1 MVFSSPIFAVFL
13 VIVFAIYWALNNVNL
28 KWQNIFVLVASY
40 VFYGWWDW
48 RFLTLIAASTLLD
61 YFVGFRIDGASDK
74 RHRKMWLVLS
84 MMMNLGFLGVF
95 KYYNFFIHE
104 LNLALSSIGFDTN
117 IWSLNV
123 ILPVGISFYTFQT
136 MSYSLDIYYNKLKP
150 TDSLINFAAFV
161 SFFPQ
166 LVAGPIERAAHLLP
180 QFSTRRKFDF
190 ESAKSGIRLIV
201 WGLFKK
207 IVIADTLA
215 PIVDSIFETYTE
227 QSGITLI
234 IGSILFAFQI
244 YGDFSGYSDIA
255 IGSAKLFGF
264 DLMSNFKFPYF
275 ARNIGEFWRRWH
287 ISLSTWFRD
296 YLYIPIGGSRGS
308 RAIQIRNIFVIFLV
322 SGLWHGANWTFIA
335 WGALHALLFLPLFLL
350 GSNRK
355 HLQAGQ
361 SDRYGVRDWLS
372 VGTTF
377 AFVCIGW
384 VFFRSE
390 SIGQAWE
397 YIFSFSNLGD
407 TAYSAYLL
415 FPAALVALEWPLRN
429 DERLEK
435 LNLGMLEVP
444 ILGLF
449 MTLIFVFRDSSTEF
463 IYFQF

>member
-1 MVFSSPIFAVFL
+1 M
-13 VIVFAIYWALNNVNL
+13 
-28 KWQNIFVLVASY
+28 
-40 VFYGWWDW
+40 
-48 RFLTLIAASTLLD
+48 
-61 YFVGFRIDGASDK
+61 
-74 RHRKMWLVLS
+74 
-84 MMMNLGFLGVF
+84 
-95 KYYNFFIHE
+95 
-104 LNLALSSIGFDTN
+104 
-117 IWSLNV
+117 
-123 ILPVGISFYTFQT
+123 
-136 MSYSLDIYYNKLKP
+136 
-150 TDSLINFAAFV
+150 
-161 SFFPQ
+161 
-166 LVAGPIERAAHLLP
+166 
-180 QFSTRRKFDF
+180 
-190 ESAKSGIRLIV
+190 
-201 WGLFKK
+201 FKK

-407 TAYSAYLL
+407 TAYSAYIL

>member
-74 RHRKMWLVLS
+74 RHRKMWLALS
-84 MMMNLGFLGVF
+84 MMMNLGLLGVF

-190 ESAKSGIRLIV
+190 ESAKL
-201 WGLFKK
+201 
-207 IVIADTLA
+207 
-215 PIVDSIFETYTE
+215 E
-227 QSGITLI
+227 
-234 IGSILFAFQI
+234 
-244 YGDFSGYSDIA
+244 
-255 IGSAKLFGF
+255 
-264 DLMSNFKFPYF
+264 
-275 ARNIGEFWRRWH
+275 
-287 ISLSTWFRD
+287 
-296 YLYIPIGGSRGS
+296 
-308 RAIQIRNIFVIFLV
+308 
-322 SGLWHGANWTFIA
+322 SGLSFGDC
-335 WGALHALLFLPLFLL
+335 
-350 GSNRK
+350 SR
-355 HLQAGQ
+355 
-361 SDRYGVRDWLS
+361 
-372 VGTTF
+372 
-377 AFVCIGW
+377 
-384 VFFRSE
+384 RS
-390 SIGQAWE
+390 
-397 YIFSFSNLGD
+397 
-407 TAYSAYLL
+407 
-415 FPAALVALEWPLRN
+415 
-429 DERLEK
+429 
-435 LNLGMLEVP
+435 
-444 ILGLF
+444 
-449 MTLIFVFRDSSTEF
+449 
-463 IYFQF
+463 